1 MTRRYAAPLAFM
13 LTLAVA
19 PMLRAQQ
26 SAPAAPQSAAK
37 PAASIDGTWNM
48 SIATQQGMQ
57 ATAVFKSDAKKV
69 TGSVTNAQ
77 GETPLAGEFADGKLT
92 FSISYATNNGPIPIA
107 FSGALKD
114 DGTLAGTMNYGQGDI
129 AWTATRQKEQK
140 DKTDAKP
147 IDVAG
152 KWSMTLEMANGT
164 GSPTL
169 TLKQDGEKIGGTY
182 AGRYGEFPLTGTL
195 KGNAIE
201 FAFTM
206 TAEGT
211 DVDMTFEG
219 EVAAD
224 GQSIKGSAV
233 LGPLGD
239 ASWTAKRA
247 K

>member
-13 LTLAVA
+13 LTLAVLPA
-19 PMLRAQQ
+19 LRAQQ
-26 SAPAAPQSAAK
+26 GAPPAAPGAAK
-37 PAASIDGTWNM
+37 PAAGIDGNWNM

-57 ATAVFKSDAKKV
+57 ATVAFKTDAKKV
-69 TGSVTNAQ
+69 TGTITGDQ
-77 GETPLAGEFADGKLT
+77 GPTALSGEYADGKLT
-92 FSISYATNNGPIPIA
+92 FSISYNTNNGPVPIS

-140 DKTDAKP
+140 DKTDAKA
-147 IDVAG
+147 IDIAG
-152 KWSMTLEMANGT
+152 KWSMSLEMANGT
-164 GSPTL
+164 GTPTL

-195 KGNAIE
+195 KGTVIE

-211 DVDMTFEG
+211 DVEMSFEG
-219 EVAAD
+219 EVASD

>member
-1 MTRRYAAPLAFM
+1 MDGQSRGTLFVISAPSGTGKS
-13 LTLAVA
+13 TLARR
-19 PMLRAQQ
+19 LLE
-26 SAPAAPQSAAK
+26 
-37 PAASIDGTWNM
+37 
-48 SIATQQGMQ
+48 
-57 ATAVFKSDAKKV
+57 
-69 TGSVTNAQ
+69 SV
-77 GETPLAGEFADGKLT
+77 PCLV
-92 FSISYATNNGPIPIA
+92 FSISYTTNNGPVPIS

-140 DKTDAKP
+140 DKTEAKV
-147 IDVAG
+147 IDIAG

-164 GSPTL
+164 GTPTL
-169 TLKQDGEKIGGTY
+169 TIKQDGGKIGGTY

-211 DVDMTFEG
+211 DVD
-219 EVAAD
+219 